1 MILQEALTGNSFC
14 SPKNVR
20 KLLKTLVA
28 LTGIEWVSAQFSW
41 VQFSLSRFISVL
53 LRSEK
58 APYSQ
63 YGLRHASAQIRHQ
76 SGGTLM
82 ERAADVLRQH
92 HGDLLVSKQRLSQT
106 DSIQLVRFKRE
117 NGGQELAYSA

>member
-1 MILQEALTGNSFC
+1 
-14 SPKNVR
+14 
-20 KLLKTLVA
+20 
-28 LTGIEWVSAQFSW
+28 
-41 VQFSLSRFISVL
+41 
-53 LRSEK
+53 
-58 APYSQ
+58 
-63 YGLRHASAQIRHQ
+63 
-76 SGGTLM
+76 M